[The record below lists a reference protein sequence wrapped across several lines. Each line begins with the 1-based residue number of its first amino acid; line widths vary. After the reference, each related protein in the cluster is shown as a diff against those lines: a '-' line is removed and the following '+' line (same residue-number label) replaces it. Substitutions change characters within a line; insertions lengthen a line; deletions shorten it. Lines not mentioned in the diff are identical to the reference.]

1 MAPVDPRDNPRGVEA
16 ARRVMLELWSI
27 LGEYRD
33 SLTLVGGSTPPLLVG
48 DVPGDP
54 YTGTLDVD
62 LIVDPLGVPE
72 ETYRTIAETLRER
85 GYWQEPRPKQPF
97 QWFREIEVDGEPVTV
112 EIDLLAPA
120 TARSGGRSHRHE
132 QIEGEPLARRTVGA
146 ELVREAYVEREFAG
160 TLPDGRPNR
169 IRLRV
174 ASVAVVV
181 VLKALAMA
189 ERDKPKD
196 AYDLDYLL
204 AHTTGGPDAVADELA
219 GLPSGDPV
227 TRALAVLSEKFAS
240 CNATSRS
247 RCRRGIWTRDVRCSG
262 QYLEAVDLVAS
273 RIHGDESRGVDSTR
287 EEGDE
292 EAGINLGR
300 RKVHQHSAG
309 SAAAGRL
316 DPYAGDVGRDDP
328 ERLVDDG

>member
-189 ERDKPKD
+189 ERKPSP
-196 AYDLDYLL
+196 LL
-204 AHTTGGPDAVADELA
+204 ECSDCWRHWAVAD
-219 GLPSGDPV
+219 
-227 TRALAVLSEKFAS
+227 RASAMAH
-240 CNATSRS
+240 AAPRS
-247 RCRRGIWTRDVRCSG
+247 RCKARSVHMCTSKLTPSHSSSATIGGTTASSSKERDGPRSPRQRGAILAGAVMKHRTR
-262 QYLEAVDLVAS
+262 
-273 RIHGDESRGVDSTR
+273 
-287 EEGDE
+287 
-292 EAGINLGR
+292 
-300 RKVHQHSAG
+300 
-309 SAAAGRL
+309 
-316 DPYAGDVGRDDP
+316 
-328 ERLVDDG
+328 